1 MFFLFCLQFVSAQ
14 KWNLHIQGIDSDQH
28 QIIDSIMYNKKH
40 QTLALLMAEKKVFEN
55 KLLQNG
61 YFESKL
67 VHEKKIN
74 DSIFSFTYNLNKQT
88 KIILID
94 VTLND
99 DERKLLNL
107 EEKKLRL
114 RPNQV
119 SSFLEQGV
127 STLEKKG
134 YALAQLQLTHF
145 ISDGTLLKASLKL
158 ELNQKRVLNKIII
171 EGYDGF
177 PKGIKKAI
185 LKKFKQQEFN
195 QNNVAKIYKDFNAL
209 RFVVQKK
216 YPEILFKTD
225 TTQVFVYLEK
235 GKPNKFDGFVG
246 FTNNNQNKLRFNG
259 YLDLQLLNILNS
271 GEQLNLIWKND
282 GAQQSSFNIG
292 TEIPYLFKSPIGIKA
307 DLRIFKQDSTFQN
320 TKTDFNLGYYLKY
333 NSKLF
338 LGYQSTSSVD
348 IQKNMTL
355 NVTDFNSAFITT
367 SYDYNYFKSNETL
380 FSEQSLVQL
389 KIGTGNRT
397 NETSKTRQ
405 FFGQIIFSHH
415 INLNNK
421 NSIYIKN
428 ESFYLQSNSYLANEL
443 YRFGGINSIRGF
455 NENSLQANAYSGI
468 ITEYRYKMASNI
480 YLKSIIDYAYVQDK
494 TTNTNNRLLGLG
506 FGFGLL
512 SKSGLFHFIYANGSQ
527 NQQSIKLSN
536 TLVHVSFKAYF

>member
-1 MFFLFCLQFVSAQ
+1 
-14 KWNLHIQGIDSDQH
+14 
-28 QIIDSIMYNKKH
+28 
-40 QTLALLMAEKKVFEN
+40 
-55 KLLQNG
+55 
-61 YFESKL
+61 
-67 VHEKKIN
+67 
-74 DSIFSFTYNLNKQT
+74 
-88 KIILID
+88 
-94 VTLND
+94 
-99 DERKLLNL
+99 
-107 EEKKLRL
+107 
-114 RPNQV
+114 
-119 SSFLEQGV
+119 
-127 STLEKKG
+127 
-134 YALAQLQLTHF
+134 
-145 ISDGTLLKASLKL
+145 SDGTLLKASLKL

-527 NQQSIKLSN
+527 NQKSIKLSN
-536 TLVHVSFKAYF
+536 ALVHVSFKAYF